1 MQEQK
6 HHQLKCALGSSI
18 AEIRMEQHPFFLWLT
33 MRSII
38 AGEGQGELLRMAT
51 SLLPAL
57 QKRIEAQSRE
67 EGVDFFL
74 FNFLVSP
81 GEMQMV
87 TA

>member
-1 MQEQK
+1 
-6 HHQLKCALGSSI
+6 
-18 AEIRMEQHPFFLWLT
+18 

-57 QKRIEAQSRE
+57 QKCIEAQSRE